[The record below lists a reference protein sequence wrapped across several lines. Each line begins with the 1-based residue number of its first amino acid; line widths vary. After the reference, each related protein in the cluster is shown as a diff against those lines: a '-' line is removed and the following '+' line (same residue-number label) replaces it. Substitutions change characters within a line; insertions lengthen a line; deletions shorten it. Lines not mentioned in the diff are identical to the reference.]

1 MVVCR
6 PIPENS
12 ILEIVSAWSQRRRD
26 RPLLV
31 VGPYTDT
38 DPYHREVIAAASSE
52 VIFPGAIF
60 DTKRLSALRFHAA
73 LYLHGHTVGGTN
85 PSLVEAMAAGNPV
98 VAHANEYNRWVAG
111 TGNADFTNES
121 DLAEL
126 LDGLLTDL
134 QRLAA
139 MGEFSRDR
147 YHAEFTWEHV
157 GDQYERALLSAM
169 NKTDKPRFALRGRHT
184 RRSSVSQS

>member
-1 MVVCR
+1 MVAASARPPAAGCR
-6 PIPENS
+6 S
-12 ILEIVSAWSQRRRD
+12 LHR
-26 RPLLV
+26 
-31 VGPYTDT
+31 T

-85 PSLVEAMAAGNPV
+85 PSLVEAMAAGQPGRR
-98 VAHANEYNRWVAG
+98 ARQRIQPLGRGHGDAYF
-111 TGNADFTNES
+111 TGES

-126 LDGLLTDL
+126 LDGLLTDR

-139 MGEFSRDR
+139 MGEFSRNR

-184 RRSSVSQS
+184 RRSFVFAILMLGSPTHMTGAVLST